1 MYALQIASSE
11 IAPSMILPLQ
21 GQVLVYAQTTSL
33 LRTMLFLIPSLNV
46 MLYQWIIAETAF

>member
-46 MLYQWIIAETAF
+46 MLYQWIIAEIAF